1 MIRIEYA
8 TGRTR
13 GEGKL
18 SKALVQRIA
27 DAVAG
32 ELKLKEDVTISV
44 ALVDRKAISRVNAT
58 YRGMDAVTDV
68 LSFTYE
74 DPKAF
79 GEILICPAYARECAG
94 EDHKTLHAEMIDL
107 LVHGLLHVFGY
118 DHIRPKDAKVMF
130 PLQEKLVQRFL

>member
-27 DAVAG
+27 DAVAK

-44 ALVDRKAISRVNAT
+44 ALIDRKAISRVNAT
-58 YRGMDAVTDV
+58 YRGVDAVTDV

-74 DPKAF
+74 DAEVF
-79 GEILICPAYARECAG
+79 GEVLICPAYARERAR
-94 EDHKTLHAEMIDL
+94 EDHKTLYAEMIDL

-118 DHIRPKDAKVMF
+118 DHIRPKDAKVML
-130 PLQEKLVQRFL
+130 PLQSRLVGRFL